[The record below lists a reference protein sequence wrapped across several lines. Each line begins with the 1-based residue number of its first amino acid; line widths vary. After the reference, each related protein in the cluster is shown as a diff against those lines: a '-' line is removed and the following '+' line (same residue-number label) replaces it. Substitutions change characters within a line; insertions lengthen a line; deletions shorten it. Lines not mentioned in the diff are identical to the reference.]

1 MAERKSPMPN
11 TEGSWPRSIDC
22 VMFRLGYLQA
32 TCDRIL
38 KAVTAMQTAPTPTSG
53 LMPQWRWLKDRLAEL
68 VLLQKAWSAWRT
80 ISWPVSFGS
89 WGYIVGRA
97 LGWL

>member
-1 MAERKSPMPN
+1 
-11 TEGSWPRSIDC
+11 
-22 VMFRLGYLQA
+22 MFRLGYLQA

-38 KAVTAMQTAPTPTSG
+38 KAVTATPAATPTSG
-53 LMPQWRWLKDRLAEL
+53 LAQWRWLKDRLAEF
-68 VLLQKAWSAWRT
+68 VLLQKAWAAWRA
-80 ISWPVSFGS
+80 ISWPVSISS